1 MTRGVKMIGKNLTL
15 SFGLNVLYDHASFII
30 ANNDKVGIVGVNG
43 CGKTTLFKIILNEIE
58 LNEGKIEYNGIVGYL
73 PQIIEL
79 NKQDMTVLDYLLSA
93 RPILD
98 IQTKIAELYSKINNT
113 NDEKLKNKILK
124 QIGNLELKLDYY
136 EQYTAENTLMD
147 ILENMQ
153 IDLEMLDLKLKNLSG
168 GQKSKIAFAA
178 LLYSKANILLLDE
191 PTNHLDNSTRT
202 FVINYLKNYDG
213 LVLTISHDVEFLNAI
228 VNKIMHINKSTHKID
243 VYEGNYD
250 KYQKVSKAIQ
260 ENQETLLKN
269 QEKEIKKLK
278 DFVLL
283 YSNSSGKRKR
293 IAESREKLLAKKEK
307 ELVQLPPALKK
318 INMNFAEVESG
329 SKMPIQL
336 NDITFGYQ
344 EPLYRNLSF
353 TINNKEKFLILGE
366 NGVGKSTLL
375 KLMVGILKPQSGNI
389 NFGLKTKIAYYAQE
403 QENLDLEKT
412 VYDNIYDPEYTEN
425 EIYAAL
431 GNFLFTSS
439 DFDKKVKYLSPGERA
454 RINLAKIM
462 LKKANLLI
470 LDEPTN
476 HLDPITQELIALNF
490 KNYNGTLILVSH
502 NLNFVQNIGI
512 NRILLLPSGKIVNYY
527 PEVVEY
533 YSKTN
538 SQ

>member
-1 MTRGVKMIGKNLTL
+1 MIGKNLTL

-293 IAESREKLLAKKEK
+293 IAESREKLLAKKVK
-307 ELVQLPPALKK
+307 ELVQLPPA
-318 INMNFAEVESG
+318 
-329 SKMPIQL
+329 
-336 NDITFGYQ
+336 
-344 EPLYRNLSF
+344 
-353 TINNKEKFLILGE
+353 
-366 NGVGKSTLL
+366 
-375 KLMVGILKPQSGNI
+375 
-389 NFGLKTKIAYYAQE
+389 
-403 QENLDLEKT
+403 
-412 VYDNIYDPEYTEN
+412 
-425 EIYAAL
+425 
-431 GNFLFTSS
+431 
-439 DFDKKVKYLSPGERA
+439 
-454 RINLAKIM
+454 
-462 LKKANLLI
+462 
-470 LDEPTN
+470 
-476 HLDPITQELIALNF
+476 
-490 KNYNGTLILVSH
+490 
-502 NLNFVQNIGI
+502 
-512 NRILLLPSGKIVNYY
+512 
-527 PEVVEY
+527 
-533 YSKTN
+533 
-538 SQ
+538 